1 MKNNQKEKHI
11 VKRANRYFDLRG
23 TVYVVIASRGDVI
36 KAMPLKKDSIVE
48 VWNKDEFLMDL
59 NLLRFTHIPHPP
71 INRVN
76 VSEHLLEY
84 QFNLLGKTMSNTI
97 EETKWKE
104 EWKLSKKQKEMFKSY
119 ALGVLKKVFRFNTSK
134 ARETL
139 TFFEQNFG
147 LPSYDS

>member
-1 MKNNQKEKHI
+1 
-11 VKRANRYFDLRG
+11 
-23 TVYVVIASRGDVI
+23 VIASRGDVI

-48 VWNKDEFLMDL
+48 VWDRDEFLMSL
-59 NLLRFTHIPHPP
+59 NLLLLTHIPHPP
-71 INRVN
+71 INRIN

-97 EETKWKE
+97 EETNWKE

-147 LPSYDS
+147 LLTHDF